1 MEELISEFIDYLK
14 NVKSTSENTLLSYR
28 RDLLRMADYM
38 KRRGIENVRDISQDR
53 VLDYVRSLME
63 EQFATSSIA
72 RHNTSIKTFFRYLLE
87 NGNIDD
93 NPAENI
99 KSLRVEKK
107 SVRILTEDEIENL
120 MSQDFGVTAKG
131 ERDRA
136 ILELMYATGLKA
148 SEMIGLK
155 MDNIDIA
162 LSCIKLP
169 NKTGE
174 GADRMIPYGKKA
186 KEALN
191 RYLQRG
197 RDGLLGDKEDDGTV
211 FLNCSGERMSRQGL
225 WKLIK
230 NYVKKAGINADI
242 TPFTLRHSFA
252 AHLVE
257 NGADAPSLQEMMG
270 YAGESST
277 TRYLSGRKKTKD
289 PYEWARIR

>member
-1 MEELISEFIDYLK
+1 MINEFIDYLK
-14 NVKSTSENTLLSYR
+14 GVKDTSENTLLSYR
-28 RDLLRMADYM
+28 RDLLRMTDYM
-38 KRRGIENVRDISQDR
+38 KRRGITDVRDISEDR

-72 RHNTSIKTFFRYLLE
+72 RHNTSIKAFFRYLLE

-99 KSLRVEKK
+99 KSPRLEKK
-107 SVRILTEDEIENL
+107 GMRVLSEAEVESLL
-120 MSQDFGVTAKG
+120 SQDFGTSAKG
-131 ERDRA
+131 VRDKA

-148 SEMIGLK
+148 SEVTGLG

-162 LSCIKLP
+162 ISCIKLA
-169 NKTGE
+169 GRAGD

-186 KEALN
+186 REALN
-191 RYLQRG
+191 IYLQRG
-197 RDGLLGDKEDDGTV
+197 RDELLRDNEDDGTV
-211 FLNCSGERMSRQGL
+211 FLNCNGTPISRQGL

-230 NYVKKAGINADI
+230 NYVKKAGIDADI

-270 YAGESST
+270 YTGESST

-289 PYEWARIR
+289 PYEWARIRN